1 MLNRLLF
8 ANSQDYVSS
17 MGHNA
22 IGAHTRHYPKHLTS
36 PYFSPALPAPDGS
49 KRFQHLVRSEK
60 RKGTKVYIQAG
71 TAELLWDQAKMLR
84 DGMRD
89 EGVDVELREVS
100 FGGSSSISQCFE
112 PHADGLPHRSAG
124 TRRYSRGDPLQ
135 PCETT
140 QGDQGGLARVL
151 AWIGLRFKAEET
163 RLIFVSRECQ
173 AYK

>member
-1 MLNRLLF
+1 MLNHLLF
-8 ANSQDYVSS
+8 ASSKDYVSS

-100 FGGSSSISQCFE
+100 PGWSLSIC
-112 PHADGLPHRSAG
+112 
-124 TRRYSRGDPLQ
+124 
-135 PCETT
+135 
-140 QGDQGGLARVL
+140 
-151 AWIGLRFKAEET
+151 
-163 RLIFVSRECQ
+163 
-173 AYK
+173 